1 MHGAA
6 LVVGGRLPP
15 ALHRAPLIT
24 PSLLHAAHKTGGGST
39 LLLLFSRVAEVG
51 SLSTRAKMAINI
63 YIYIFTIFATIAS
76 FLRVIANLH
85 I

>member
-1 MHGAA
+1 M
-6 LVVGGRLPP
+6 VGGRLPP

-39 LLLLFSRVAEVG
+39 LLVLFSRVAEVG
-51 SLSTRAKMAINI
+51 TLSARVKM
-63 YIYIFTIFATIAS
+63 TIKMFVKRVSTFFATNAS
-76 FLRVIANLH
+76 FLLVIANLQ